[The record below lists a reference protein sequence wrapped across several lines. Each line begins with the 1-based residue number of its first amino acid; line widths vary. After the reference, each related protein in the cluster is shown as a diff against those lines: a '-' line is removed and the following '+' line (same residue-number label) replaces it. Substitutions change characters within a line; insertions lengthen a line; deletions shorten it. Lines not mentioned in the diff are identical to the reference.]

1 MTPAALPIA
10 PSALPDE
17 SLSSWIERIALFYG
31 GDYELGL
38 NAVWTFDQTAPLPRE
53 IDVDTDLQIRRDVSA
68 WTATE
73 PNHVPALLNPLDA
86 LPLRA
91 RLAYCPACWD
101 DDVAAGHSPY
111 ARRHWACWSTVH
123 CSRHLRWLSARRPI
137 SKSESLS
144 AGWAPMWR
152 TREAWAERLE
162 LKWYASNER
171 MLVGFDADAV
181 LLPDVDWPALSADLV
196 RCEVASTVPKDADR
210 KMNPCH
216 ALLTSIQ
223 DSSMVALQFQLAEW
237 LVTDGRCT
245 SHVEQAHSAKP
256 LWLGARVVT
265 LLAAVELLRMSEGR
279 EPVDAGT
286 ARIVRSGVLQRPRDA
301 PERLI
306 NCETIPTNLSNSETF
321 PQKRRRFAREPVP
334 VSPIVRLSQHEIVRK
349 G

>member
-1 MTPAALPIA
+1 
-10 PSALPDE
+10 
-17 SLSSWIERIALFYG
+17 
-31 GDYELGL
+31 
-38 NAVWTFDQTAPLPRE
+38 
-53 IDVDTDLQIRRDVSA
+53 
-68 WTATE
+68 
-73 PNHVPALLNPLDA
+73 
-86 LPLRA
+86 
-91 RLAYCPACWD
+91 
-101 DDVAAGHSPY
+101 
-111 ARRHWACWSTVH
+111 
-123 CSRHLRWLSARRPI
+123 
-137 SKSESLS
+137 
-144 AGWAPMWR
+144 
-152 TREAWAERLE
+152 
-162 LKWYASNER
+162 
-171 MLVGFDADAV
+171 
-181 LLPDVDWPALSADLV
+181 
-196 RCEVASTVPKDADR
+196 
-210 KMNPCH
+210 
-216 ALLTSIQ
+216 
-223 DSSMVALQFQLAEW
+223 MVALQFQLAEW